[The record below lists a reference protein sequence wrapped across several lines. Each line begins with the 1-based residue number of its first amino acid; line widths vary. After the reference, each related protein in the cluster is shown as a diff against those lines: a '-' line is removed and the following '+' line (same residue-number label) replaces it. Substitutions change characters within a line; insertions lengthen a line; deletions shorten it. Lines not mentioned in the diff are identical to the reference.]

1 MPYEAIYVVL
11 GPGPVVLT
19 CPACNTRVTTYT
31 RTAPN
36 PMTHC
41 LAACLCILGGT
52 VRERSQFFWKILIGI
67 SKPATCFIKLF
78 NWFR

>member
-41 LAACLCILGGT
+41 LAACLCILGCWLCCCLPYFCVPPI
-52 VRERSQFFWKILIGI
+52 VRHYCPRCGAYLGSC
-67 SKPATCFIKLF
+67 S
-78 NWFR
+78 